1 MRRNSGSLGPPK
13 KLPEKGISTRQIF
26 SFFSSLNT
34 RVTAYVLALLGAAIV
49 CSYYVTI
56 HTMDRE
62 VSESIIRRAESLS
75 RSISSAAG
83 YHLILKD
90 ILALDNMVYKVKTAN
105 PDITSIAVIGEEE
118 EIIVHTEIGKAGTR
132 LTELAEHLPIAEVPG
147 EAKDHGAG
155 QTLIVESPVN
165 FMDKNLGRVRLEI
178 DWSVLHA
185 AQAQA
190 RSRVIPLFG
199 LIMILGI
206 GASFFISKRMTR
218 PLSELSQGVEQMKQE
233 GRTKPLKVYS
243 QDELGRLTA
252 SFNEMTSLV
261 TQQREKLSRSAHEL
275 EEAYVATVKI
285 LAAAIEARD
294 RYTLGHSTRVAE
306 LAVALAKEVKL
317 QDEQVET
324 IEIACLF
331 HDVGK
336 IRIPDAILH
345 KKGRLNDDEISEMK
359 RHPEYGAEI
368 LSKAPCLFK
377 YIPPVRH
384 HHEWYNGT
392 GYPDGLKREE
402 IPVTAAIISLA
413 DAFDAMTSDRP
424 YRRALSFE
432 GAEEIIK
439 RNAGQQF
446 DPQLAALFLKTL
458 EKRRKSGLLPE
469 NKEEQKWAGIKSY

>member
-1 MRRNSGSLGPPK
+1 
-13 KLPEKGISTRQIF
+13 
-26 SFFSSLNT
+26 
-34 RVTAYVLALLGAAIV
+34 
-49 CSYYVTI
+49 
-56 HTMDRE
+56 
-62 VSESIIRRAESLS
+62 
-75 RSISSAAG
+75 
-83 YHLILKD
+83 
-90 ILALDNMVYKVKTAN
+90 
-105 PDITSIAVIGEEE
+105 
-118 EIIVHTEIGKAGTR
+118 
-132 LTELAEHLPIAEVPG
+132 
-147 EAKDHGAG
+147 
-155 QTLIVESPVN
+155 
-165 FMDKNLGRVRLEI
+165 
-178 DWSVLHA
+178 
-185 AQAQA
+185 
-190 RSRVIPLFG
+190 
-199 LIMILGI
+199 
-206 GASFFISKRMTR
+206 
-218 PLSELSQGVEQMKQE
+218 
-233 GRTKPLKVYS
+233 
-243 QDELGRLTA
+243 
-252 SFNEMTSLV
+252 
-261 TQQREKLSRSAHEL
+261 
-275 EEAYVATVKI
+275 
-285 LAAAIEARD
+285 
-294 RYTLGHSTRVAE
+294 VAE